1 MKNTDKTIPYQP
13 SQADLDRFRI
23 WLEKMNFSSSIQD
36 DHEEKTAGKPNMMN
50 KLAILA
56 VLVVLVVVIL
66 IMIGM
71 WNSPLSLATVS
82 WNG

>member
-13 SQADLDRFRI
+13 SPAELDRFRI
-23 WLEKMNFSSSIQD
+23 RMKETNSSSSIQD
-36 DHEEKTAGKPNMMN
+36 DHEEKMAGKLNVMN
-50 KLAILA
+50 TLAMLAVLA
-56 VLVVLVVVIL
+56 VLVVVL

-71 WNSPLSLATVS
+71 WNSPVSLATVS